1 MKNLLIL
8 FFAVLSVYAT
18 ATIPTNYYSSAEGK
32 NTSALRTA
40 LQSVITN
47 GHSVTSYNGLWTAY
61 AKTDENSSGKIWD
74 IYSNCSFSYS
84 TQQCGTYSAEC
95 DCYNREHTS
104 PQSWFNSASPMVSD
118 LFNVYP
124 TDGKVNGMRSN
135 YPYGEVGTATYTSA
149 NGSKLGSCSFS
160 GYTGVVFEPID
171 EYKGDVART
180 YFYMATRYAG
190 LCESWGS
197 GANVVY
203 STSNLGF
210 TPFAM
215 NLFLKWSRQDPVSA
229 KEISRND
236 AAYGVQN
243 NRNPFIDYPGMEEYI
258 WGNKTSSTFSTTVT
272 TNPTISSPST
282 GSIINFGNVAYQQT
296 DTASVYIKGANLT
309 GNLSLALS
317 GTNAAYFSLPVTT
330 ISLANAQAGYR
341 LIINYSAQALGTH
354 TATLSIS
361 GGGATTV
368 TTTLTATATDS
379 FLALAASNI
388 TSTGF
393 NANWTSSAGA
403 TGYTLNV
410 YSLTGSAAA
419 TPQTLLEEDFVSG
432 LPTGWVSGGY
442 TDNTLASNIKLASGS
457 NFGSITTPSLNLST
471 ATIITVRAKQFGT
484 DAGAKLT
491 LKANGDSITSLVTA
505 VANQDFTVNIPA
517 KTSTSSI
524 ALSAVKGARV
534 YVDYVKLTTQGI
546 AQTPVSVIGYPKS
559 VGNVL
564 TYAVTSLLSDSTYY
578 YTVTP
583 EGNSTTISDKVKVHT
598 ATSVLTEELENR
610 LGYKIVV
617 GEGIQIIG
625 IPEGCMVTILD
636 MLGKQIKSENSSS
649 EIKFRLPQ
657 KGLYLLQI
665 QRNQEFKTY
674 KIIF

>member
-1 MKNLLIL
+1 ML
-8 FFAVLSVYAT
+8 F
-18 ATIPTNYYSSAEGK
+18 
-32 NTSALRTA
+32 
-40 LQSVITN
+40 
-47 GHSVTSYNGLWTAY
+47 
-61 AKTDENSSGKIWD
+61 
-74 IYSNCSFSYS
+74 
-84 TQQCGTYSAEC
+84 
-95 DCYNREHTS
+95 
-104 PQSWFNSASPMVSD
+104 
-118 LFNVYP
+118 
-124 TDGKVNGMRSN
+124 RS
-135 YPYGEVGTATYTSA
+135 
-149 NGSKLGSCSFS
+149 
-160 GYTGVVFEPID
+160 
-171 EYKGDVART
+171 
-180 YFYMATRYAG
+180 
-190 LCESWGS
+190 
-197 GANVVY
+197 
-203 STSNLGF
+203 
-210 TPFAM
+210 
-215 NLFLKWSRQDPVSA
+215 
-229 KEISRND
+229 
-236 AAYGVQN
+236 
-243 NRNPFIDYPGMEEYI
+243 
-258 WGNKTSSTFSTTVT
+258 
-272 TNPTISSPST
+272 
-282 GSIINFGNVAYQQT
+282 
-296 DTASVYIKGANLT
+296 
-309 GNLSLALS
+309 
-317 GTNAAYFSLPVTT
+317 
-330 ISLANAQAGYR
+330 
-341 LIINYSAQALGTH
+341 
-354 TATLSIS
+354 
-361 GGGATTV
+361 
-368 TTTLTATATDS
+368 
-379 FLALAASNI
+379 
-388 TSTGF
+388 
-393 NANWTSSAGA
+393 
-403 TGYTLNV
+403 
-410 YSLTGSAAA
+410 
-419 TPQTLLEEDFVSG
+419 
-432 LPTGWVSGGY
+432 GY